1 MTTMIGRFALCP
13 VGELPAPGQCS
24 CCGACDRPCIHWGH
38 DEDFVGVFLLCV
50 NCVREAVGL
59 FDPVEPSDDKT
70 KIALELVDSLT
81 TELDRTRDNLVRAAS
96 SIAVGLVAFRARAS
110 VLEDELPIANGARKG

>member
-1 MTTMIGRFALCP
+1 MTIMTGRFAYCP
-13 VGELPAPGQCS
+13 VGELPSPGQCS
-24 CCGACDRPCIHWGH
+24 CCGAYDRPCIHWGH

-59 FDPVEPSDDKT
+59 FEPIETLDKAGPAVELVEALVKELDKT
-70 KIALELVDSLT
+70 RESLARTAAGLAVDLVSY
-81 TELDRTRDNLVRAAS
+81 
-96 SIAVGLVAFRARAS
+96 RARAS